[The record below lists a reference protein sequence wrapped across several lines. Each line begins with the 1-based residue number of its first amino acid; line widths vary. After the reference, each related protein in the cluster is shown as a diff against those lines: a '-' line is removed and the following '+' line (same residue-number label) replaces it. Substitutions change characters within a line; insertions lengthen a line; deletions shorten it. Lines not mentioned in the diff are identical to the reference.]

1 MAIMNLIMSATLTNW
16 VGKLLELLYKGIGNF
31 GWTVVVFSIILK
43 VVLSPLDIWQRVA
56 TKNQQKKMEALKPKL
71 EKLEKQYR
79 NNPDLLKQK
88 QYEVQ
93 REAKI
98 NVFATCLPL
107 IVTMVVFF
115 VVFSGFRALVTYE
128 NELIVEELD
137 KTYVEYVL
145 DYNTKN
151 LDDAQKDLLK
161 TNFGDCY
168 LNSKFSPEQLAILTE
183 QEKEDIK
190 NNAKTKHTNF
200 LTDFNVKTI
209 SSEDQVDIW
218 DPIVFFFEN
227 ETYGINSN
235 FIEYE
240 ELSDLSKESEENK
253 VAFDTLQTSLANKYQ
268 ELLDNEKW
276 LWVKNIFKS
285 DTGTDVVPSAKSYV
299 SSGAGG
305 ISAKLED
312 TQIHTTYTNLTSPA
326 ANALNKSG
334 TWDIKKWNGYFILPL
349 LSLLTSFLST
359 FIMQK
364 SGAQATSAVGTA
376 EQQAQQQ
383 KQMKMMTYMMPV
395 MLAVFAMLYSA
406 AFAIYYFMSNVMA
419 TLTTLL
425 VNFIMKLLDKKEA
438 AKTQQGII
446 IE

>member
-1 MAIMNLIMSATLTNW
+1 MAIINFLTSATLTNW

-43 VVLSPLDIWQRVA
+43 VVLSPLDIWQRVSM
-56 TKNQQKKMEALKPKL
+56 KNQQKKMEALKPKL

-93 REAKI
+93 IEAKI

-128 NELIVEELD
+128 NEVIVEELD

-145 DYNTKN
+145 DYNAAKLT
-151 LDDAQKDLLK
+151 DAQKADVNITNWDELK
-161 TNFGDCY
+161 AYC
-168 LNSKFSPEQLAILTE
+168 
-183 QEKEDIK
+183 EDSS
-190 NNAKTKHTNF
+190 H
-200 LTDFNVKTI
+200 NVKDGF
-209 SSEDQVDIW
+209 S
-218 DPIVFFFEN
+218 
-227 ETYGINSN
+227 
-235 FIEYE
+235 EYE
-240 ELSDLSKESEENK
+240 EIQAESIRDNTDAYSVMRTKLADKYKEHLEN
-253 VAFDTLQTSLANKYQ
+253 D
-268 ELLDNEKW
+268 KW

-285 DTGTDVVPSAKSYV
+285 DTGTDVIPSVKAYT

-312 TQIHTTYTNLTSPA
+312 TQTHTTYTNLTSPA
-326 ANALNKSG
+326 AEIMNKQK
-334 TWDIKKWNGYFILPL
+334 TWDIAKWNGYFILPL

-364 SGAQATSAVGTA
+364 TGSQATSAVGTA

-383 KQMKMMTYMMPV
+383 KQMKMMNYMMPV
-395 MLAVFAMLYSA
+395 MLAVFAMLYSS

-419 TLTTLL
+419 TITTLV
-425 VNFIMKLLDKKEA
+425 VNMVMKFIDKKKA
-438 AKTQQGII
+438 AQEQQGII
-446 IE
+446 IQ

>member
-1 MAIMNLIMSATLTNW
+1 MAIINFLMSATLTNW

-43 VVLSPLDIWQRVA
+43 VILSPLDIWQRVSM
-56 TKNQQKKMEALKPKL
+56 KNQQKKMEALKPKL

-115 VVFSGFRALVTYE
+115 VVFGGFRALVTYE

-145 DYNTKN
+145 DYNADKLT
-151 LDDAQKDLLK
+151 DAQKA
-161 TNFGDCY
+161 
-168 LNSKFSPEQLAILTE
+168 E
-183 QEKEDIK
+183 
-190 NNAKTKHTNF
+190 
-200 LTDFNVKTI
+200 
-209 SSEDQVDIW
+209 VDITNW
-218 DPIVFFFEN
+218 DALKAYCEDESHNVPNRF
-227 ETYGINSN
+227 S
-235 FIEYE
+235 EYE
-240 ELSDLSKESEENK
+240 EIQEEN
-253 VAFDTLQTSLANKYQ
+253 AEAYAEMRTLLANKYQ
-268 ELLDNEKW
+268 EHLQNDKW

-285 DTGTDVVPSAKSYV
+285 DTGTDVIPSVKAYT

-312 TQIHTTYTNLTSPA
+312 TQTHTTYTNLTSPA
-326 ANALNKSG
+326 AEILNKTK
-334 TWDIKKWNGYFILPL
+334 TWDVKKWNGYFILPL

-364 SGAQATSAVGTA
+364 TGSQATSAVGTA

-383 KQMKMMTYMMPV
+383 KQMKMMNYMMPV
-395 MLAVFAMLYSA
+395 MLAVFAMLYSS

-419 TLTTLL
+419 TITTLV
-425 VNFIMKLLDKKEA
+425 VNVVMKYIDKKQA
-438 AKTQQGII
+438 AKEQQGII
-446 IE
+446 IK

>member
-1 MAIMNLIMSATLTNW
+1 MAIINFLMSATLTNW
-16 VGKLLELLYKGIGNF
+16 VGVGKLLELLYKGIGNF

-43 VVLSPLDIWQRVA
+43 VILSPLDIWQRVSM
-56 TKNQQKKMEALKPKL
+56 KNQQKKMEALKPKL

-115 VVFSGFRALVTYE
+115 VVFGGFRALVTYE

-145 DYNTKN
+145 DYNADKLT
-151 LDDAQKDLLK
+151 DAQKA
-161 TNFGDCY
+161 
-168 LNSKFSPEQLAILTE
+168 E
-183 QEKEDIK
+183 
-190 NNAKTKHTNF
+190 
-200 LTDFNVKTI
+200 
-209 SSEDQVDIW
+209 VDITNW
-218 DPIVFFFEN
+218 DALKAYCEDESHNVPNRF
-227 ETYGINSN
+227 S
-235 FIEYE
+235 EYE
-240 ELSDLSKESEENK
+240 EIQEEN
-253 VAFDTLQTSLANKYQ
+253 AEAYAEMRTLLANKYQ
-268 ELLDNEKW
+268 EHLQNDKW

-285 DTGTDVVPSAKSYV
+285 DTGTDVIPSVKAYT

-312 TQIHTTYTNLTSPA
+312 TQTHTTYTNLTSPA
-326 ANALNKSG
+326 AEILNKTK
-334 TWDIKKWNGYFILPL
+334 TWDVKKWNGYFILPL

-364 SGAQATSAVGTA
+364 TGSQATSAVGTA

-383 KQMKMMTYMMPV
+383 KQMKMMNYMMPV
-395 MLAVFAMLYSA
+395 MLAVFAMLYSS

-419 TLTTLL
+419 TITTLV
-425 VNFIMKLLDKKEA
+425 VNVVMKYIDKKQA
-438 AKTQQGII
+438 AKEQQGII
-446 IE
+446 IK

>member
-1 MAIMNLIMSATLTNW
+1 MAIINFLMSATLTNW

-43 VVLSPLDIWQRVA
+43 VILSPLDIWQRVSM
-56 TKNQQKKMEALKPKL
+56 KNQQKKMEALKPKL

-115 VVFSGFRALVTYE
+115 VVFGGFRALVTYE
-128 NELIVEELD
+128 NEVIVEELD

-145 DYNTKN
+145 DYNADKLT
-151 LDDAQKDLLK
+151 DAQKA
-161 TNFGDCY
+161 
-168 LNSKFSPEQLAILTE
+168 E
-183 QEKEDIK
+183 
-190 NNAKTKHTNF
+190 
-200 LTDFNVKTI
+200 
-209 SSEDQVDIW
+209 VDITNW
-218 DPIVFFFEN
+218 DALKAYCEDESHNVPNRF
-227 ETYGINSN
+227 S
-235 FIEYE
+235 EYE
-240 ELSDLSKESEENK
+240 EIQEEN
-253 VAFDTLQTSLANKYQ
+253 AEAYAEMRTLLANKYQ
-268 ELLDNEKW
+268 EHLQNDKW

-285 DTGTDVVPSAKSYV
+285 DTGTDVIPSVKAYT

-312 TQIHTTYTNLTSPA
+312 TQTHTTYTNLTSPA
-326 ANALNKSG
+326 AEILNKTK
-334 TWDIKKWNGYFILPL
+334 TWDVKKWNGYFILPL

-364 SGAQATSAVGTA
+364 TGSQATSAVGTA

-383 KQMKMMTYMMPV
+383 KQMKMMNYMMPV
-395 MLAVFAMLYSA
+395 MLAVFAMLYSS

-419 TLTTLL
+419 TITTLV
-425 VNFIMKLLDKKEA
+425 VNVVMKYIDKKQA
-438 AKTQQGII
+438 AKEQQGII
-446 IE
+446 IK

>member
-1 MAIMNLIMSATLTNW
+1 MNVIMSATLTNW
-16 VGKLLELLYKGIGNF
+16 VGKLLELLYNQIGNF

-43 VVLSPLDIWQRVA
+43 VILSPLDIWQRVS
-56 TKNQQKKMEALKPKL
+56 TKNQQKKMEAIKPKL

-115 VVFSGFRALVTYE
+115 VVFGGFRALVTYE
-128 NELIVEELD
+128 NEVIVEELD
-137 KTYVEYVL
+137 QTYVEYIV
-145 DYNTKN
+145 DYN
-151 LDDAQKDLLK
+151 A
-161 TNFGDCY
+161 
-168 LNSKFSPEQLAILTE
+168 SK
-183 QEKEDIK
+183 
-190 NNAKTKHTNF
+190 
-200 LTDFNVKTI
+200 LTDEQKA
-209 SSEDQVDIW
+209 SVDITSW
-218 DPIVFFFEN
+218 DALKA
-227 ETYGINSN
+227 YCQANSIK
-235 FIEYE
+235 FTEYE
-240 ELSDLSKESEENK
+240 DLADENPDK
-253 VAFDTLQTSLANKYQ
+253 YLEMRQLLADKYNSHL
-268 ELLDNEKW
+268 EGDRW

-285 DTGTDVVPSAKSYV
+285 DTGTDVVPDVKAYT

-312 TQIHTTYTNLTSPA
+312 TQTHTTYTNLTSPA
-326 ANALNKSG
+326 AESLNKTG

-349 LSLLTSFLST
+349 LSLLTSFLAT

-364 SGAQATSAVGTA
+364 TGGNAASAVGTQ

-383 KQMKMMTYMMPV
+383 KQMKMMTYMMPI
-395 MLAVFAMLYSA
+395 MLAVFACLYSA

-425 VNFIMKLLDKKEA
+425 VTFIMKQMDKRKA
-438 AKTQQGII
+438 NSAQDGIVI
-446 IE
+446 G

>member
-1 MAIMNLIMSATLTNW
+1 MAIINFLMSATLTNW

-43 VVLSPLDIWQRVA
+43 VILSPLDIWQRVSM
-56 TKNQQKKMEALKPKL
+56 KNQQKKMEALKPKL

-115 VVFSGFRALVTYE
+115 VVFGGFRALVTYE
-128 NELIVEELD
+128 NEVIVEELD

-145 DYNTKN
+145 DYNADKLT
-151 LDDAQKDLLK
+151 DAQKA
-161 TNFGDCY
+161 
-168 LNSKFSPEQLAILTE
+168 E
-183 QEKEDIK
+183 
-190 NNAKTKHTNF
+190 
-200 LTDFNVKTI
+200 
-209 SSEDQVDIW
+209 VDITNW
-218 DPIVFFFEN
+218 DALKAYCEDESHNVPNRF
-227 ETYGINSN
+227 S
-235 FIEYE
+235 EYE
-240 ELSDLSKESEENK
+240 EIQEEN
-253 VAFDTLQTSLANKYQ
+253 AEAYAEMRTLLADKYQ
-268 ELLDNEKW
+268 EHLQNDKW

-285 DTGTDVVPSAKSYV
+285 DTGTDVIPSVKAYT

-312 TQIHTTYTNLTSPA
+312 TQTHTTYTNLTSPA
-326 ANALNKSG
+326 AVILNKTK
-334 TWDIKKWNGYFILPL
+334 TWDVKKWNGYFILPL

-364 SGAQATSAVGTA
+364 TGSQATSAVGTA

-383 KQMKMMTYMMPV
+383 KQMKMMNYMMPV
-395 MLAVFAMLYSA
+395 MLAVFAMLYSS

-419 TLTTLL
+419 TVTTLV
-425 VNFIMKLLDKKEA
+425 VNMVMKYIDKKQA
-438 AKTQQGII
+438 AKEQQGII
-446 IE
+446 IK

>member
-1 MAIMNLIMSATLTNW
+1 MAIINFLMSATLTNW
-16 VGKLLELLYKGIGNF
+16 VGVGKLLELLYKGIGNF

-43 VVLSPLDIWQRVA
+43 VILSPLDIWQRVSM
-56 TKNQQKKMEALKPKL
+56 KNQQKKMEALKPKL

-115 VVFSGFRALVTYE
+115 VVFGGFRALVTYE

-145 DYNTKN
+145 DYNADKLT
-151 LDDAQKDLLK
+151 DAQKA
-161 TNFGDCY
+161 
-168 LNSKFSPEQLAILTE
+168 E
-183 QEKEDIK
+183 
-190 NNAKTKHTNF
+190 
-200 LTDFNVKTI
+200 
-209 SSEDQVDIW
+209 VDITNW
-218 DPIVFFFEN
+218 DALKAYCEDESHNVPNRF
-227 ETYGINSN
+227 S
-235 FIEYE
+235 EYE
-240 ELSDLSKESEENK
+240 EIQEEN
-253 VAFDTLQTSLANKYQ
+253 AEAYAEMRTLLANKYQ
-268 ELLDNEKW
+268 EHLQNDKW

-285 DTGTDVVPSAKSYV
+285 DTGTDVIPSVKAYT

-312 TQIHTTYTNLTSPA
+312 TQTHTTYTNLTSPA
-326 ANALNKSG
+326 AEILNKTK
-334 TWDIKKWNGYFILPL
+334 TWDVKKWNGSFILPL

-364 SGAQATSAVGTA
+364 TGSQATSAVGTA

-383 KQMKMMTYMMPV
+383 KQMKMMNYMMPV
-395 MLAVFAMLYSA
+395 MLAVFAMLYSS

-419 TLTTLL
+419 TITTLV
-425 VNFIMKLLDKKEA
+425 VNVVMKYIDKKQA
-438 AKTQQGII
+438 AKEQQGII
-446 IE
+446 IK

>member
-16 VGKLLELLYKGIGNF
+16 VGKLLEALYKAIGNF

-43 VVLSPLDIWQRVA
+43 VVLSPLDIWQRVS
-56 TKNQQKKMEALKPKL
+56 TKNQQKKMEAIKPKL
-71 EKLEKQYR
+71 EKLEKQYK

-115 VVFSGFRALVTYE
+115 VVFGGFRALVTYE

-137 KTYVEYVL
+137 KAYVSYVL
-145 DYNTKN
+145 DYNVN
-151 LDDAQKDLLK
+151 ELDDTQKDTFKSNFADCYLHSKYAEAQIEAMEDAQK
-161 TNFGDCY
+161 
-168 LNSKFSPEQLAILTE
+168 EE
-183 QEKEDIK
+183 IK
-190 NNAKTKHTNF
+190 NGATTKYADF
-200 LTDFNVKTI
+200 LADLNIKALS
-209 SSEDQVDIW
+209 SSEQNELW
-218 DPIVFFFEN
+218 DVIKYFYEN
-227 ETYGINSN
+227 GTYGINSN
-235 FIEYE
+235 FVEYS
-240 ELSDLSKESEENK
+240 ELEGLNPEKYAEMQNI
-253 VAFDTLQTSLANKYQ
+253 LAETYKNHL
-268 ELLDNEKW
+268 EGDRW

-285 DTGTDVVPSAKSYV
+285 DTGTTVVPDSKAFT

-305 ISAKLED
+305 INASLED
-312 TQIHTTYTNLTSPA
+312 TQIHTSYTNLTSPA
-326 ANALNKSG
+326 AAELNKQG
-334 TWDIKKWNGYFILPL
+334 TWDFKKWNGYFILPL

-364 SGAQATSAVGTA
+364 NNPTSAVGTQ

-383 KQMKMMTYMMPV
+383 KQMKMMTYMMPI

-406 AFAIYYFMSNVMA
+406 AFAIYYFMSNIMA
-419 TLTTLL
+419 TVTTLA
-425 VNFIMKLLDKKEA
+425 VNGIMKLVDKRKEA
-438 AKTQQGII
+438 QEQVIVR
-446 IE
+446 

>member
-1 MAIMNLIMSATLTNW
+1 MAIINFLTSATLTNW

-43 VVLSPLDIWQRVA
+43 VILSPLDIWQRVSM
-56 TKNQQKKMEALKPKL
+56 KNQQKKMEALKPKL

-107 IVTMVVFF
+107 IVTMVIFF

-128 NELIVEELD
+128 NEVVVEELD
-137 KTYVEYVL
+137 KTYVEFVL
-145 DYNTKN
+145 EYNADKLTE
-151 LDDAQKDLLK
+151 AQKAEVDITNWDALK
-161 TNFGDCY
+161 AYC
-168 LNSKFSPEQLAILTE
+168 
-183 QEKEDIK
+183 EDSS
-190 NNAKTKHTNF
+190 H
-200 LTDFNVKTI
+200 NVKDGF
-209 SSEDQVDIW
+209 S
-218 DPIVFFFEN
+218 
-227 ETYGINSN
+227 
-235 FIEYE
+235 EYE
-240 ELSDLSKESEENK
+240 EIQTESKRDNTDAYSVMRTK
-253 VAFDTLQTSLANKYQ
+253 LADEYQKHLKKYG
-268 ELLDNEKW
+268 W
-276 LWVKNIFKS
+276 LWVKNVFKS
-285 DTGTDVVPSAKSYV
+285 DTGTDVIPSVKAYT

-312 TQIHTTYTNLTSPA
+312 TQTHTTYTNLTSPA
-326 ANALNKSG
+326 AEIMNKQK
-334 TWDIKKWNGYFILPL
+334 TWDIAKWNGYFILPL

-364 SGAQATSAVGTA
+364 TGSQATSAVGTA

-383 KQMKMMTYMMPV
+383 KQMKMMNYMMPV
-395 MLAVFAMLYSA
+395 MLAVFAMLYSS

-419 TLTTLL
+419 TITTLV
-425 VNFIMKLLDKKEA
+425 VNMVMKFIDKKKA
-438 AKTQQGII
+438 AQEQQGII
-446 IE
+446 IQ

>member
-1 MAIMNLIMSATLTNW
+1 MAIINFLTSATLTNW
-16 VGKLLELLYKGIGNF
+16 VGKLLELLFNGIKNF

-43 VVLSPLDIWQRVA
+43 VVLSPLDIWQRVSM
-56 TKNQQKKMEALKPKL
+56 KNQQKKMEALKPKL

-128 NELIVEELD
+128 NEVVVEELD

-145 DYNTKN
+145 DYNADKLT
-151 LDDAQKDLLK
+151 DAQKAEVDITNWDALK
-161 TNFGDCY
+161 AYC
-168 LNSKFSPEQLAILTE
+168 
-183 QEKEDIK
+183 EDSS
-190 NNAKTKHTNF
+190 H
-200 LTDFNVKTI
+200 NVKDGF
-209 SSEDQVDIW
+209 S
-218 DPIVFFFEN
+218 
-227 ETYGINSN
+227 
-235 FIEYE
+235 EYE
-240 ELSDLSKESEENK
+240 EIQAESIRDNTNAYSEMRTK
-253 VAFDTLQTSLANKYQ
+253 LADEYQKHLKKYG
-268 ELLDNEKW
+268 W
-276 LWVKNIFKS
+276 LWVKNVFKS
-285 DTGTDVVPSAKSYV
+285 DTGTDVIPSVKAYT

-312 TQIHTTYTNLTSPA
+312 TQTHTTYTNLTSPA
-326 ANALNKSG
+326 AEILNKTK
-334 TWDIKKWNGYFILPL
+334 TWDIAKWNGYFILPL

-364 SGAQATSAVGTA
+364 TGSQATSAVGTA

-383 KQMKMMTYMMPV
+383 KQMKMMNYMMPI
-395 MLAVFAMLYSA
+395 MLAVFAMLYSS

-419 TLTTLL
+419 TITTLV
-425 VNFIMKLLDKKEA
+425 VNMVMKFIDKKKA
-438 AKTQQGII
+438 AQEQQGII
-446 IE
+446 IQ

>member
-1 MAIMNLIMSATLTNW
+1 MAIINFLTSATLTNW

-43 VVLSPLDIWQRVA
+43 VVLSPLDIWQRVSM
-56 TKNQQKKMEALKPKL
+56 KNQQKKMEALKPKL

-128 NELIVEELD
+128 NEVIVEELD

-145 DYNTKN
+145 DYNAAKLT
-151 LDDAQKDLLK
+151 DAQKADVNITNWDELK
-161 TNFGDCY
+161 AYC
-168 LNSKFSPEQLAILTE
+168 
-183 QEKEDIK
+183 EDSS
-190 NNAKTKHTNF
+190 H
-200 LTDFNVKTI
+200 NVKDGF
-209 SSEDQVDIW
+209 S
-218 DPIVFFFEN
+218 
-227 ETYGINSN
+227 
-235 FIEYE
+235 EYE
-240 ELSDLSKESEENK
+240 EIQAESIRDNTDAYSVMRTKLADKYKEHLEN
-253 VAFDTLQTSLANKYQ
+253 D
-268 ELLDNEKW
+268 KW

-285 DTGTDVVPSAKSYV
+285 DTGTDVIPSVKAYT

-312 TQIHTTYTNLTSPA
+312 TQTHTTYTNLTSPA
-326 ANALNKSG
+326 AEIMNKQK
-334 TWDIKKWNGYFILPL
+334 TWDIAKWNGYFILPL

-364 SGAQATSAVGTA
+364 TGSQATSAVGTA

-383 KQMKMMTYMMPV
+383 KQMKMMNYMMPV
-395 MLAVFAMLYSA
+395 MLAVFAMLYSS

-419 TLTTLL
+419 TITTLV
-425 VNFIMKLLDKKEA
+425 VNMVMKFIDKKKA
-438 AKTQQGII
+438 AQEQQGII
-446 IE
+446 IQ

>member
-1 MAIMNLIMSATLTNW
+1 MNLIMSATLTNW

-145 DYNTKN
+145 DYNANK
-151 LDDAQKDLLK
+151 LSDEQK
-161 TNFGDCY
+161 T
-168 LNSKFSPEQLAILTE
+168 
-183 QEKEDIK
+183 
-190 NNAKTKHTNF
+190 
-200 LTDFNVKTI
+200 
-209 SSEDQVDIW
+209 QVDITNW
-218 DPIVFFFEN
+218 DALKAYCEN
-227 ETYGINSN
+227 DANNVPNKFS
-235 FIEYE
+235 EYE
-240 ELSDLSKESEENK
+240 DLAEENPE
-253 VAFDTLQTSLANKYQ
+253 AYAQMRTLLANKYQ
-268 ELLDNEKW
+268 EHLDNEKW

>member
-43 VVLSPLDIWQRVA
+43 VVLSPLDIWQRVS

-145 DYNTKN
+145 DYNADKLT
-151 LDDAQKDLLK
+151 DAQKADVDITNWDALK
-161 TNFGDCY
+161 AYCENDA
-168 LNSKFSPEQLAILTE
+168 NSVPNKFS
-183 QEKEDIK
+183 
-190 NNAKTKHTNF
+190 
-200 LTDFNVKTI
+200 
-209 SSEDQVDIW
+209 
-218 DPIVFFFEN
+218 
-227 ETYGINSN
+227 
-235 FIEYE
+235 EYE
-240 ELSDLSKESEENK
+240 DLAEENPE
-253 VAFDTLQTSLANKYQ
+253 AYAEMRTLLANKYQ
-268 ELLDNEKW
+268 EHLDSDKW

-299 SSGAGG
+299 STGAGG
-305 ISAKLED
+305 IGAKLSD
-312 TQIHTTYTNLTSPA
+312 TEIHTSYTNLTDPA
-326 ANALNKSG
+326 AKVLNKTG
-334 TWDIKKWNGYFILPL
+334 TWDFKKWNGYFILPL

-359 FIMQK
+359 FIMQRN
-364 SGAQATSAVGTA
+364 GGQAASAVGTA

-406 AFAIYYFMSNVMA
+406 AFAIYYFMSNITA
-419 TLTTLL
+419 TITTLL
-425 VNFIMKLLDKKEA
+425 VNFFMKLADKKAA
-438 AKTQQGII
+438 AKANQGII

>member
-1 MAIMNLIMSATLTNW
+1 MAIMNLLLSATLTNW
-16 VGKLLELLYKGIGNF
+16 VGKLLESLYNAIGNF

-43 VVLSPLDIWQRVA
+43 VILSPLDIWQRIS
-56 TKNQQKKMEALKPKL
+56 TKNQQKKMEAIKPKL

-115 VVFSGFRALVTYE
+115 VVFGGFRALVTYE

-137 KTYVEYVL
+137 KTYVSYIL
-145 DYNTKN
+145 DYNASN
-151 LDDAQKDLLK
+151 LTDEQKAAVDVSNWDALK
-161 TNFGDCY
+161 TFCEDPANNVPNGFVEYGE
-168 LNSKFSPEQLAILTE
+168 L
-183 QEKEDIK
+183 QEIDA
-190 NNAKTKHTNF
+190 AK
-200 LTDFNVKTI
+200 
-209 SSEDQVDIW
+209 
-218 DPIVFFFEN
+218 
-227 ETYGINSN
+227 
-235 FIEYE
+235 YE
-240 ELSDLSKESEENK
+240 EMRTLL
-253 VAFDTLQTSLANKYQ
+253 ADTYEQHL
-268 ELLDNEKW
+268 EGDRW

-285 DTGTDVVPSAKSYV
+285 DTGTDVVPSVKSYT

-305 ISAKLED
+305 INASLED
-312 TQIHTTYTNLTSPA
+312 TQIHTTYTNLTEPA
-326 ANALNKSG
+326 ALRLNKTG
-334 TWDIKKWNGYFILPL
+334 TWDFKNWNGYFVLPL

-364 SGAQATSAVGTA
+364 NSAQTSVGTQ

-383 KQMKMMTYMMPV
+383 KQMKMMSYMMPV

-406 AFAIYYFMSNVMA
+406 AFAIYYFMSNIMA
-419 TLTTLL
+419 TLTTLA
-425 VNFIMKLLDKKEA
+425 VNLIMKLLDKRQQNA
-438 AKTQQGII
+438 NQGIVI
-446 IE
+446 DR

>member
-1 MAIMNLIMSATLTNW
+1 MAIINFLMSATLTNW

-43 VVLSPLDIWQRVA
+43 VILSPLDIWQRVSM
-56 TKNQQKKMEALKPKL
+56 KNQQKKMEALKPKL

-115 VVFSGFRALVTYE
+115 VVFGGFRALVTYE
-128 NELIVEELD
+128 NEVIVEELD

-145 DYNTKN
+145 DYNADKLT
-151 LDDAQKDLLK
+151 DAQKA
-161 TNFGDCY
+161 
-168 LNSKFSPEQLAILTE
+168 E
-183 QEKEDIK
+183 
-190 NNAKTKHTNF
+190 
-200 LTDFNVKTI
+200 
-209 SSEDQVDIW
+209 VDITNW
-218 DPIVFFFEN
+218 DALKAYCEDESHNVPNRF
-227 ETYGINSN
+227 S
-235 FIEYE
+235 EYE
-240 ELSDLSKESEENK
+240 EIQEEN
-253 VAFDTLQTSLANKYQ
+253 AEAYAEMRTLLADKYQ
-268 ELLDNEKW
+268 EHLQNDKW

-285 DTGTDVVPSAKSYV
+285 DTGTDVIPSVKAYT

-312 TQIHTTYTNLTSPA
+312 TQTHTTYTNLTSPA
-326 ANALNKSG
+326 AEILNKTK
-334 TWDIKKWNGYFILPL
+334 TWDVKKWNGYFILPL

-364 SGAQATSAVGTA
+364 TGSQATSAVGTA

-383 KQMKMMTYMMPV
+383 KQMKMMNYMMPV
-395 MLAVFAMLYSA
+395 MLAVFAMLYSS

-419 TLTTLL
+419 TVTTLV
-425 VNFIMKLLDKKEA
+425 VNMVMKYIDKKQA
-438 AKTQQGII
+438 AKEQQGII
-446 IE
+446 IK

>member
-16 VGKLLELLYKGIGNF
+16 VGKLLEALYKAIGNF

-43 VVLSPLDIWQRVA
+43 VVLSPLDIWQRVS
-56 TKNQQKKMEALKPKL
+56 TKNQQKKMEAIKPKL
-71 EKLEKQYR
+71 EKLEKQYK

-115 VVFSGFRALVTYE
+115 VVFGGFRALVTYE

-137 KTYVEYVL
+137 KAYVSYIV
-145 DYNTKN
+145 DYNETK
-151 LDDAQKDLLK
+151 LTDAQKTEVTALYE
-161 TNFGDCY
+161 TAIAE
-168 LNSKFSPEQLAILTE
+168 NSSTEAIFVKYNVLEAYCNDEAHGIETKFTQYEKLATENAEKYAEMQNIL
-183 QEKEDIK
+183 
-190 NNAKTKHTNF
+190 A
-200 LTDFNVKTI
+200 
-209 SSEDQVDIW
+209 
-218 DPIVFFFEN
+218 
-227 ETYGINSN
+227 ETYKNHLEG
-235 FIEYE
+235 
-240 ELSDLSKESEENK
+240 DR
-253 VAFDTLQTSLANKYQ
+253 
-268 ELLDNEKW
+268 W

-285 DTGTDVVPSAKSYV
+285 DTGTTVVPDSKAFT

-305 ISAKLED
+305 INASLED
-312 TQIHTTYTNLTSPA
+312 TETHTSYTNLTSPA
-326 ANALNKSG
+326 AAELNKQG
-334 TWDIKKWNGYFILPL
+334 TWDFKKWNGYFILPL

-364 SGAQATSAVGTA
+364 NNPTSAVGTQ

-383 KQMKMMTYMMPV
+383 KQMKMMTYMMPI

-406 AFAIYYFMSNVMA
+406 AFAIYYFMSNIMA
-419 TLTTLL
+419 TVTTLA
-425 VNFIMKLLDKKEA
+425 VNGIMKLVDKRKEA
-438 AKTQQGII
+438 QEQVIVR
-446 IE
+446 

>member
-1 MAIMNLIMSATLTNW
+1 MAIINFLMSATLTNW

-43 VVLSPLDIWQRVA
+43 VILSPLDIWQRVSM
-56 TKNQQKKMEALKPKL
+56 KNQQKKMEALKPKL

-115 VVFSGFRALVTYE
+115 VVFGGFRALVTYE
-128 NELIVEELD
+128 NEVIVEELD

-145 DYNTKN
+145 DYNADKLT
-151 LDDAQKDLLK
+151 DAQKA
-161 TNFGDCY
+161 
-168 LNSKFSPEQLAILTE
+168 E
-183 QEKEDIK
+183 
-190 NNAKTKHTNF
+190 
-200 LTDFNVKTI
+200 
-209 SSEDQVDIW
+209 VDITNW
-218 DPIVFFFEN
+218 DALKAYCEDESHNVPNRF
-227 ETYGINSN
+227 S
-235 FIEYE
+235 EYE
-240 ELSDLSKESEENK
+240 EIQEEN
-253 VAFDTLQTSLANKYQ
+253 AEAYAEMRTLLADKYQ
-268 ELLDNEKW
+268 EHLQNDKW

-285 DTGTDVVPSAKSYV
+285 DTGTDVIPSVKAYT

-312 TQIHTTYTNLTSPA
+312 TQTHTTYTNLTSPA
-326 ANALNKSG
+326 AEILNKTK
-334 TWDIKKWNGYFILPL
+334 TWDVKKWNGYFILPL

-364 SGAQATSAVGTA
+364 TGSQATSAVGTA

-383 KQMKMMTYMMPV
+383 KQMKMMNYMMPV
-395 MLAVFAMLYSA
+395 MLAVFAMLYSS

-419 TLTTLL
+419 TITTLV
-425 VNFIMKLLDKKEA
+425 VNMVMKYIDKKQA
-438 AKTQQGII
+438 AKEQQGII
-446 IE
+446 IK

>member
-1 MAIMNLIMSATLTNW
+1 MAIINFLMSATLTNW

-43 VVLSPLDIWQRVA
+43 VILSPLDIWQRVSM
-56 TKNQQKKMEALKPKL
+56 KNQQKKMEALKPKL

-115 VVFSGFRALVTYE
+115 VVFGGFRALVTYE
-128 NELIVEELD
+128 NEVIVEELD

-145 DYNTKN
+145 DYNADKLT
-151 LDDAQKDLLK
+151 DAQKAEVYITNWDALK
-161 TNFGDCY
+161 AYCEDESHNVP
-168 LNSKFSPEQLAILTE
+168 NRFS
-183 QEKEDIK
+183 
-190 NNAKTKHTNF
+190 
-200 LTDFNVKTI
+200 
-209 SSEDQVDIW
+209 
-218 DPIVFFFEN
+218 
-227 ETYGINSN
+227 
-235 FIEYE
+235 EYE
-240 ELSDLSKESEENK
+240 EIQEEN
-253 VAFDTLQTSLANKYQ
+253 AEAYAEMRTLLANKYQ
-268 ELLDNEKW
+268 EHLQNDKW

-285 DTGTDVVPSAKSYV
+285 DTGTDVIPSVKAYT

-312 TQIHTTYTNLTSPA
+312 TQTHTTYTNLTSPA
-326 ANALNKSG
+326 AEILNKTK
-334 TWDIKKWNGYFILPL
+334 TWDVKKWNGYFILPL

-364 SGAQATSAVGTA
+364 TGSQATSAVGTA

-383 KQMKMMTYMMPV
+383 KQMKMMNYMMPV
-395 MLAVFAMLYSA
+395 MLAVFAMLYSS

-419 TLTTLL
+419 TITTLV
-425 VNFIMKLLDKKEA
+425 VNMVMKYIDKKQA
-438 AKTQQGII
+438 AKEQQGII
-446 IE
+446 IK

>member
-1 MAIMNLIMSATLTNW
+1 MAIINFLTSATLTNW

-43 VVLSPLDIWQRVA
+43 VVLSPLDIWQRVSM
-56 TKNQQKKMEALKPKL
+56 KNQQKKMEALKPKL

-128 NELIVEELD
+128 NEVIVEELD

-145 DYNTKN
+145 DYNADKLT
-151 LDDAQKDLLK
+151 DAQKA
-161 TNFGDCY
+161 
-168 LNSKFSPEQLAILTE
+168 E
-183 QEKEDIK
+183 
-190 NNAKTKHTNF
+190 
-200 LTDFNVKTI
+200 
-209 SSEDQVDIW
+209 VDITNW
-218 DPIVFFFEN
+218 DALKAYCEDSSHAVVNAF
-227 ETYGINSN
+227 S
-235 FIEYE
+235 EYE
-240 ELSDLSKESEENK
+240 EIQEENPE
-253 VAFDTLQTSLANKYQ
+253 AYAEMRTLLANKYK
-268 ELLDNEKW
+268 EHLENDKW

-285 DTGTDVVPSAKSYV
+285 DTGTDVIPSVKAYT

-312 TQIHTTYTNLTSPA
+312 TQTHTTYTNLTSPA
-326 ANALNKSG
+326 AEILNKTK
-334 TWDIKKWNGYFILPL
+334 TWDIAKWNGYFILPL

-364 SGAQATSAVGTA
+364 TGSQATSAVGTA

-383 KQMKMMTYMMPV
+383 KQMKMMNYMMPV
-395 MLAVFAMLYSA
+395 MLAVFAMLYSS

-419 TLTTLL
+419 TITTLV
-425 VNFIMKLLDKKEA
+425 VNMVMKFIDKKKA
-438 AKTQQGII
+438 AKEQQGII
-446 IE
+446 IQ